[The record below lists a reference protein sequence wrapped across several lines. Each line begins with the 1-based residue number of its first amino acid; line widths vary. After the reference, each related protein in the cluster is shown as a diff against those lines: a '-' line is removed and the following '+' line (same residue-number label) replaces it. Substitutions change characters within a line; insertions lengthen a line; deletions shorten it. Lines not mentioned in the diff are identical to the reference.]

1 MDTLEA
7 QVLNLFKLPI
17 EERNQL
23 IDVAFDDTEA
33 LTPRERAG
41 LSPLIDLKGTIVVV
55 PPRGAGR
62 AIRPYPNALRF
73 MLKEGNTVG
82 AIAVAGVGSSVLGTA
97 ALARTVADCYGI
109 DVAGIATGYG
119 LSDLLVEALGGWFV
133 YGQID
138 RFRHAADLV
147 AEKLLHPPP
156 QAAENLEPGVT
167 VLFVAT
173 GNSDVGTLLDVLLA
187 RPKNLRLLVGHS
199 KGNLLISY
207 ALNHMVDE
215 MGGEHHPLY
224 DELAVVT
231 LGAVVGLPNE
241 FERQHQFLGEYD
253 WFGALNSEL
262 DVAHRKVPRAWHHLN
277 PRVPFCLSV
286 PEILRDVPL
295 PEGRE
300 NRPMAQPWGD
310 WSPAGGSRP
319 ATPEGGTEEPVDT
332 PFS

>member
-7 QVLNLFKLPI
+7 QVFNLFKLPI
-17 EERNQL
+17 KERNQL
-23 IDVAFDDTEA
+23 IDVAFYDVDA
-33 LTPRERAG
+33 LTPEEKAG

-55 PPRGAGR
+55 PPRAAGR
-62 AIRPYPNALRF
+62 DIRHYTNALRF
-73 MLKEGNTVG
+73 MLNEGDTVG

-97 ALARTVADCYGI
+97 ALARSVADFYGI
-109 DVAGIATGYG
+109 DVAGIITGYG
-119 LSDLLVEALGGWFV
+119 MSDLLAEALGGWFF
-133 YGQID
+133 YGKID
-138 RFRHAADLV
+138 RYRHAAEVV
-147 AEKLLHPPP
+147 AQKLLNPLP
-156 QAAENLEPGVT
+156 QAPENWKPRVAA
-167 VLFVAT
+167 LFVVT
-173 GNSDVGTLLDVLLA
+173 GNSDVGMLLDLLIA

-207 ALNHMVDE
+207 ALNHMVE
-215 MGGEHHPLY
+215 ELGRKHHPLY

-231 LGAVVGLPNE
+231 LGAVVGLPGE

-300 NRPMAQPWGD
+300 NRPMARPWGD
-310 WSPAGGSRP
+310 WPPAAEGPP
-319 ATPEGGTEEPVDT
+319 ATPGNGTEEPADVEG
-332 PFS
+332 